1 VPGRGS
7 DVAGLVGR
15 CLPGERGRPNRAES
29 VPQVQRVCD
38 QPGRRAVGDAQHTTE
53 FGGTEPRDGRGAVPT
68 KPDRMFAPGQP
79 TLRDGVSG
87 MDVGPVCGDVESSGF
102 GGDQG
107 VFVGLGCG

>member
-15 CLPGERGRPNRAES
+15 RTCPASAAAQIERSRCRRSSASAISRDAEPSEMRSTQPSSAGQNPRRSGCRPRQLTGS
-29 VPQVQRVCD
+29 
-38 QPGRRAVGDAQHTTE
+38 
-53 FGGTEPRDGRGAVPT
+53 
-68 KPDRMFAPGQP
+68 FAPGQP
-79 TLRDGVSG
+79 TLRDGVVG